1 MTNEPHHSVP
11 GLEEGRAMQVVSV
24 LEERLV
30 ALLDL
35 QLVLKHIHWNVVGPN
50 FISVHEMLDGEVEKV
65 RDEVDAMAE
74 RIRTLGGTPRGTV
87 QAIVDRRT
95 WADYPLDRA
104 LAMLHLEELDKVY
117 DGVIADHRKA
127 MAMVSDLD
135 PVTED
140 LLIQQIG
147 ALELFQWFVR
157 SFVERSHDPADD
169 PRDNVP
175 GNVQQRG
182 AQPSGASQTQNTND
196 NQPEGV
202 SR

>member
-11 GLEEGRAMQVVSV
+11 GLDEGRALQVVSV

-50 FISVHEMLDGEVEKV
+50 FISVHEMLDVEVEKV
-65 RDEVDAMAE
+65 RDSGDAVAE
-74 RIRTLGGTPRGTV
+74 RIRTLGGTPRGT
-87 QAIVDRRT
+87 AGSIVDGRS

-117 DGVIADHRKA
+117 DGVISDHRKA
-127 MAMVSDLD
+127 MAIVSDLD

-147 ALELFQWFVR
+147 KLELFQWFVR
-157 SFVERSHDPADD
+157 SFVERSYDPGDD
-169 PRDNVP
+169 PRSSVP
-175 GNVQQRG
+175 SNI
-182 AQPSGASQTQNTND
+182 QTNHNS
-196 NQPEGV
+196 QPEEV
-202 SR
+202 AR

>member
-11 GLEEGRAMQVVSV
+11 GLDEGRAMQVVSV

-50 FISVHEMLDGEVEKV
+50 FISVHEMLDVEVEKV
-65 RDEVDAMAE
+65 RDSGDAVAE

-87 QAIVDRRT
+87 GSIASGRT

-117 DGVIADHRKA
+117 DGVISDHRKA

-147 ALELFQWFVR
+147 KMELFQWFVR
-157 SFVERSHDPADD
+157 SFVERAHDPADD
-169 PRDNVP
+169 PRSAVPDNV
-175 GNVQQRG
+175 QSST
-182 AQPSGASQTQNTND
+182 QPTN
-196 NQPEGV
+196 NNSQPEGV
-202 SR
+202 AR

>member
-1 MTNEPHHSVP
+1 
-11 GLEEGRAMQVVSV
+11 MQVVSV

-117 DGVIADHRKA
+117 DGVISDHRKA

-157 SFVERSHDPADD
+157 SFIERSHDPADD
-169 PRDNVP
+169 PRSAVP
-175 GNVQQRG
+175 ANVQQAG
-182 AQPSGASQTQNTND
+182 AGQTQTTNN

-202 SR
+202 AR